1 MLIRYRNITLEEM
14 LNMLIQ
20 HIINKKEIPTFYYRR
35 EYDEFK
41 EDFIEINEIDLLD
54 SRFRTI
60 DDDFSEYDWELE
72 KSNIYIREEWKDM
85 LEIISGLILIIFG
98 LIIVYLF
105 SDEHLDRVEDKM
117 IKNILKER
125 IERSN

>member
-125 IERSN
+125 IERSK

>member
-1 MLIRYRNITLEEM
+1 MMVRYRNITLEEM

-54 SRFRTI
+54 SRFKTV
-60 DDDFSEYDWELE
+60 DNDFSEYDWELE
-72 KSNIYIREEWKDM
+72 ESNIYIREEW
-85 LEIISGLILIIFG
+85 
-98 LIIVYLF
+98 
-105 SDEHLDRVEDKM
+105 
-117 IKNILKER
+117 
-125 IERSN
+125 

>member
-1 MLIRYRNITLEEM
+1 MMVRYKNITLEEM

-41 EDFIEINEIDLLD
+41 EDFIGIKEIDLLD

-60 DDDFSEYDWELE
+60 DDDFSEYDWELQE
-72 KSNIYIREEWKDM
+72 SNIYIREE
-85 LEIISGLILIIFG
+85 
-98 LIIVYLF
+98 
-105 SDEHLDRVEDKM
+105 
-117 IKNILKER
+117 
-125 IERSN
+125 

>member
-20 HIINKKEIPTFYYRR
+20 HIINKKEIPTFYYCR

-72 KSNIYIREEWKDM
+72 KSNIYIREE
-85 LEIISGLILIIFG
+85 
-98 LIIVYLF
+98 
-105 SDEHLDRVEDKM
+105 
-117 IKNILKER
+117 
-125 IERSN
+125 